1 MKILTDRGTRRIA
14 VLGGNNAGKT
24 VFITSL
30 LDNLVHYDP
39 ERLNCGDEWD
49 VSGARMTNEGKV
61 AGLDRFPLEV
71 YRQKFSLESPKWPKK
86 TFSASI
92 ACLDVTLE
100 RREDKK
106 KWYKRD
112 FKERKLEIVDIA
124 GERTADFGMIKRTF
138 REWSMMTVNKLV
150 GAGIDWVRIFKDR
163 TSVNAENKSAV
174 LDGYRDVLKELY
186 AKGANASMT
195 PSTARISAEG
205 KSIGGDEDE
214 DKILYPEEY
223 RKALQDHPVGLE
235 GGEFAPLPESAF
247 EKGGFEPLAK
257 GFEAAYNEYKSKIVE
272 PIWGWLKGANDIVY
286 LVDIPGVLANGTAAY
301 NAEQDLSEGCFQ
313 AIRNAWRQEESFI
326 MKSKEW
332 LKAKMYGC
340 HFSRLIAVATK
351 ADLVHKEDRDN
362 MAHLAEKLIYRNV
375 RNCGFDNIEHTYC
388 AAVCADLEAA
398 DAAGVPDKWDDDW
411 KPGKYLRAQEIAVE
425 DGSPRHSAE
434 KHPFGPYCADATR
447 NRLTGE
453 SSHARR

>member
-30 LDNLVHYDP
+30 LDNLVHYDH
-39 ERLNCGDEWD
+39 ERLNWGDEWD

-71 YRQKFSLESPKWPKK
+71 YRQKFFLESPKWPKK

-112 FKERKLEIVDIA
+112 EKERKLEIVDIA
-124 GERTADFGMIKRTF
+124 GERTADFGMIKRSF
-138 REWSMMTVNKLV
+138 REWSMMITNQLSA
-150 GAGIDWVRIFKDR
+150 AGIDWEHIFNVQPSADGETKY
-163 TSVNAENKSAV
+163 AILNK
-174 LDGYRDVLKELY
+174 YRDVLTELY

-195 PSTARISAEG
+195 PSTARLSADG
-205 KSIGGDEDE
+205 KTIGGM
-214 DKILYPEEY
+214 PEEY
-223 RKALQDHPVGLE
+223 RAELQKNPIGLE
-235 GGEFAPLPESAF
+235 DKEFVPLPEFAF
-247 EKGGFEPLAK
+247 ERGGFEPLAK
-257 GFEAAYNEYKSKIVE
+257 EFEAAYNEYKSKIVE
-272 PIWGWLKGANDIVY
+272 PIWGWLKGADDIVY

-301 NAEQDLSEGCFQ
+301 NAEQDLSEGCFH
-313 AIRNAWRQEESFI
+313 AICNAWRQEGSFI
-326 MKSKEW
+326 MKGKEW
-332 LKAKMYGC
+332 LKAKKEGC
-340 HFSRLIAVATK
+340 HFSRLIVVATK
-351 ADLVHKEDRDN
+351 ADLVHKDNRDN
-362 MAHLAEKLIYRNV
+362 MTHLAEKLIYRNV

-411 KPGKYLRAQEIAVE
+411 NPGKYTFEHKKSPSKMRRQDIPPKNIHLGHIARMLLEI
-425 DGSPRHSAE
+425 D
-434 KHPFGPYCADATR
+434 
-447 NRLTGE
+447 
-453 SSHARR
+453 